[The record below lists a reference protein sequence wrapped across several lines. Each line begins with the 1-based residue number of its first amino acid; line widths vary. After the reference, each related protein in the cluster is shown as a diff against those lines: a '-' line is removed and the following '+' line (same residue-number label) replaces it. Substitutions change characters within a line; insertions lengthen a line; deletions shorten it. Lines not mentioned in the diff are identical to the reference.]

1 MSTLDVKPVKGKILN
16 AKLLPIA
23 AVVLLVLALLFV
35 ATPLLRVS
43 GIPGRTG
50 FNRQFTGTGGQG
62 LPGGQNGFGFQG
74 QGSNGSNNGTQPGTT
89 TTTGQP
95 FARRGGSG
103 LLGLGLLSGIGGTIV
118 YAIAL
123 LVSLA
128 AAVGMFMTKRWGQ
141 VLGIV
146 MAIIYLLLGLVGFL
160 PTLLMGFFR
169 GFSALSLGL
178 SMLHLVL
185 AIAVIV
191 LASIPAKKVLAP
203 VAPATPAAASD

>member
-16 AKLLPIA
+16 TKLLPIA

-74 QGSNGSNNGTQPGTT
+74 QGSTGSNNGTQPGT

-123 LVSLA
+123 LASLA

-160 PTLLMGFFR
+160 PTLLMGFFS
-169 GFSALSLGL
+169 GISALSLGL

-203 VAPATPAAASD
+203 VAPATPPAASD